1 MFIRNI
7 NPCHHYL
14 SISMQFVSAGLGFG
28 MIYLPAIVSVTCYFD
43 KYRSL
48 ATGIA
53 VCGSGLGTFIFAPLV
68 DHLVK
73 EYGWR
78 ITVAVISGLVFLCIL
93 FGMLFRPL
101 NTSTA
106 YGDGDEDG
114 EIPAL
119 MNRAA
124 TTTVV
129 LNIIEPP
136 TTEGHPLKNGGGSV
150 DAATRSYEHIANLDD
165 DDEWRN
171 ASHDQTEVSHDALL
185 LSDGRRKSKGSASV
199 TAPSNAVANSTA
211 ASFGND
217 LDRQSRFTLS
227 QPELI
232 AASGCRNSCR
242 LNTRKRNEVCYA
254 SQNLKP
260 SANGGSGI
268 MYQKDIFYSG
278 SLVNINVNRR
288 RLVYYAY
295 AIVLAMLVR
304 FLSISRLTTIDFYFI
319 KKLMYLRTH
328 VVYHNTMFLH

>member
-1 MFIRNI
+1 
-7 NPCHHYL
+7 
-14 SISMQFVSAGLGFG
+14 MQFVSAGLGFG

-101 NTSTA
+101 NTSTVD
-106 YGDGDEDG
+106 GDGDEDG

-119 MNRAA
+119 MNGAA

-129 LNIIEPP
+129 LNIIEPS

-150 DAATRSYEHIANLDD
+150 DAATRSYEHIANSDD

-171 ASHDQTEVSHDALL
+171 AGHDQTEMSHDALL
-185 LSDGRRKSKGSASV
+185 LSVGRRKSKGSASV
-199 TAPSNAVANSTA
+199 TAPSNAAANSTA

-295 AIVLAMLVR
+295 AIVLAISVW
-304 FLSISRLTTIDFYFI
+304 FLSIC
-319 KKLMYLRTH
+319 
-328 VVYHNTMFLH
+328 